1 MADGLQQRFE
11 VCRLALEQSAQV
23 RARRR
28 PGAPERDD
36 VADLGQREPKPSPVG
51 DEGQHTQDLG
61 GIDPVAGGGAL
72 RRRQDPARLVQ
83 A

>member
-1 MADGLQQRFE
+1 VADGLQQRFE
-11 VCRLALEQSAQV
+11 VCRLSLEQSAQV
-23 RARRR
+23 RAGRR
-28 PGAPERDD
+28 PRAPERDD
-36 VADLGQREPKPSPVG
+36 VPDFRQREPEPSPMS